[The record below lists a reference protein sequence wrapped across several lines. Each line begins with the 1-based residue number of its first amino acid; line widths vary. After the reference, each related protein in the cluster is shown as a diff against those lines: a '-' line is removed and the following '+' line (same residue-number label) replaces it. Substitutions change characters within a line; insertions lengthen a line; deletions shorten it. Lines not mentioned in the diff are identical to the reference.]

1 MQQITATKSH
11 VDSQLMNELIAA
23 IPTFIRTTAVV
34 EFGLTKNMCTSES
47 GQVESY
53 PNGSV
58 RVSFADNISS
68 SAVQTVI
75 DAHTPAE

>member
-1 MQQITATKSH
+1 MQEITVTKSH
-11 VDSQLMNELIAA
+11 ADAQLMDELIASV
-23 IPTFIRTTAVV
+23 PTFIRTTPVIVDGFTRNHA
-34 EFGLTKNMCTSES
+34 TRES

-58 RVSFADNISS
+58 RVSFADDISS

-75 DAHTPAE
+75 DAHTPE

>member
-1 MQQITATKSH
+1 MQQITVTKSH
-11 VDSQLMNELIAA
+11 ADAQLMNELIAA
-23 IPTFIRTTAVV
+23 IPTFIRTTAVS
-34 EFGLTKNMCTSES
+34 EGGITKNMCTSES

-75 DAHTPAE
+75 DAHTPA